1 MAHQVSSID
10 YGDYRYRV
18 GDTIRIAPGKEYLYP
33 TTTGN
38 SYTSTPNIS
47 KDVRKITQIW
57 ASDENLS
64 VSNPIVTAYY
74 SGSYRY
80 GGGAIRP
87 EQIAVGSGGLKIKHY
102 VRYNANGG
110 SGAPG
115 TQTKVY
121 GSVLT
126 LSGSKPT
133 RTGYTFQG
141 WATSSGGGVSYS
153 SGSAYSVDAD
163 VTLYAVWKVNTYTVS
178 YSANGGSGAP
188 VAQTKTYGVTL
199 TLSTVKPTKT
209 GYTFQGWSTSSS
221 GGVNYA
227 SGADYTENAAVT
239 LYAVWKANTYTVSYN
254 ANGGSGAPGAQAK
267 TYGVTLKLSSTKPT
281 RTNYNFK
288 GWGTSSS
295 SITVSYAAGG
305 NYTSN
310 ASITLYAIWELAYT
324 APRLSDFSVARCT
337 SDGAESENGTY
348 VKVDFK
354 WATDKSVTAIKIE
367 YKSETA
373 TNWTA
378 TTVTGTGTS
387 GVVSKIIGG
396 SLSTEYTYNIRITV
410 SDSVG
415 SSSSIKDIPS
425 MHYIV
430 DIRSTGKGIAFGKP
444 SQVDDVADFNYNLRL
459 RKALQMMIAGRVRIP
474 FELTEGDENGDG
486 MQIRGANGYMAIG
499 SGESVSDYVTDSN
512 IVGGDEGMYITA
524 DTLAKI
530 ITNMQAG
537 YANRKEFIFYNNG
550 NLQIPGDVNTTNGW
564 VLTPSKLFSGKPLV
578 GSYGEFLRFRP
589 GAGSKDDAYFLS
601 VNSNGEVHSGTRLN
615 GAANITPRRLAFS
628 SELPDTQSEVVKNAS
643 YEGKTVTAYY
653 RKYGN
658 VVECTVH
665 WVGTANTNYG
675 TFSGLAAPSGYRPK
689 HTVYF
694 NAVAVVGN
702 GILDNGLVR
711 YSISP
716 DGTFRFAS
724 KRTDNAERMG
734 TIVYVVD

>member
-1 MAHQVSSID
+1 MAHKVSSID

-18 GDTIRIAPGKEYLYP
+18 GDTIKIDPGKEYLYP
-33 TTTGN
+33 TTNGN

-115 TQTKVY
+115 AQTKVY

-126 LSGSKPT
+126 LSSTKPT

-163 VTLYAVWKVNTYTVS
+163 VTLYAVWKINTYTVS
-178 YSANGGSGAP
+178 YNANGGSGAP
-188 VAQTKTYGVTL
+188 GAQTKTYGVTL
-199 TLSTVKPTKT
+199 ALSTVKPTKT

-227 SGADYTENAAVT
+227 SGADYTANAAVT

-254 ANGGSGAPGAQAK
+254 ANGGSGAPGAQTK

-288 GWGTSSS
+288 GWGTSPSS
-295 SITVSYAAGG
+295 TTVSYAAGG

-324 APRLSDFSVARCT
+324 APRLSNFSVARCA
-337 SDGAESENGTY
+337 SDGKESESGTY

-354 WATDKSVTAIKIE
+354 WATDKTVTTIKIE
-367 YKSETA
+367 YKTETS
-373 TNWTA
+373 TTWTA

-387 GVVSKIIGG
+387 GTVSKIIGG
-396 SLSTEYTYNIRITV
+396 SLSTEYAYNIRITA

-459 RKALQMMIAGRVRIP
+459 QKALQMMIAGRVRTP
-474 FELTEGDENGDG
+474 FVLTAGDANGDG
-486 MQIRGANGYMAIG
+486 MQIRGANGFMAIG
-499 SGESVSDYVTDSN
+499 SGESVANYVTGAGLKGS
-512 IVGGDEGMYITA
+512 DEGMYITA
-524 DTLAKI
+524 DTFAAIL
-530 ITNMQAG
+530 TNMQAG
-537 YANRKEFIFYNNG
+537 YANRKAFRFQNSG
-550 NLQIPGDVNTTNGW
+550 NLEVPGYVHTIDGW
-564 VLTPSKLFSGKPLV
+564 LITPSDLFSGKPLV
-578 GSYGEFLRFRP
+578 GSYGEYLKLRP
-589 GAGSKDDAYFLS
+589 GAGSADDEYYLS
-601 VNSNGEVHSGTRLN
+601 VNSSGEVHSGTRLN
-615 GAANITPRRLAFS
+615 GATAITNRRLAFY
-628 SELPDTQSEVVKNAS
+628 SELPDTQSEIVRSGS

-675 TFSGLAAPSGYRPK
+675 TISGLAAPSGYRPK

-716 DGTFRFAS
+716 DGTFRFSS

-734 TIVYVVD
+734 TVTYVVD

>member
-1 MAHQVSSID
+1 MAHQVNSID
-10 YGDYRYRV
+10 YGDYRYKV
-18 GDTIRIAPGKEYLYP
+18 GDTIKIAAGKEYLYP
-33 TTTGN
+33 ATTGN

-47 KDVRKITQIW
+47 QDVRKITQIW
-57 ASDENLS
+57 ASDANLS
-64 VSNPIVTAYY
+64 VSNPILTAYH
-74 SGSYRY
+74 SGPQRY

-87 EQIAVGSGGLKIKHY
+87 EQIAVGSGGLKVKHY
-102 VRYNANGG
+102 VKYNANGG
-110 SGAPG
+110 TGAPG

-121 GSVLT
+121 GNVLT
-126 LSGSKPT
+126 LSSTKPT

-227 SGADYTENAAVT
+227 SGADYTANAAVT

-254 ANGGSGAPGAQAK
+254 ANGGSGAPGAQTK

-415 SSSSIKDIPS
+415 SSSYIKDIPS

-444 SQVDDVADFNYNLRL
+444 SQVDDVADFNYALRL
-459 RKALQMMIAGRVRIP
+459 QKGLEMVARGRIRTPIILV
-474 FELTEGDENGDG
+474 EGNTNGDG
-486 MQIRGANGYMAIG
+486 LKIGGGQGLVIIG
-499 SGESVSDYVTDSN
+499 SGNSVDNYFDGASLTGDMKKTYVTGDD
-512 IVGGDEGMYITA
+512 IVSIVTGM
-524 DTLAKI
+524 
-530 ITNMQAG
+530 QGG
-537 YANRKEFIFYNNG
+537 YANRKEYEFNASGDFKVPGNIYSNNQKVLTESSLSLEPELLWSGENETGKDIVINSPVEEYTKLIFVYKRNDGFFYNATFLVSTLLKTTEASG
-550 NLQIPGDVNTTNGW
+550 MQQMLNT
-564 VLTPSKLFSGKPLV
+564 
-578 GSYGEFLRFRP
+578 
-589 GAGSKDDAYFLS
+589 
-601 VNSNGEVHSGTRLN
+601 GT
-615 GAANITPRRLAFS
+615 
-628 SELPDTQSEVVKNAS
+628 DT
-643 YEGKTVTAYY
+643 
-653 RKYGN
+653 
-658 VVECTVH
+658 
-665 WVGTANTNYG
+665 
-675 TFSGLAAPSGYRPK
+675 
-689 HTVYF
+689 TVYVF
-694 NAVAVVGN
+694 PKDHKKIRVWMTSNLKVLELYGQK
-702 GILDNGLVR
+702 
-711 YSISP
+711 Y
-716 DGTFRFAS
+716 
-724 KRTDNAERMG
+724 
-734 TIVYVVD
+734 

>member
-1 MAHQVSSID
+1 MAHQVNSID
-10 YGDYRYRV
+10 YGDYRYKV
-18 GDTIRIAPGKEYLYP
+18 GDTIKIAAGKEYLYP
-33 TTTGN
+33 ATTGN

-47 KDVRKITQIW
+47 QDVRKITQIW
-57 ASDENLS
+57 ASDANLS
-64 VSNPIVTAYY
+64 VSNPILTAYH
-74 SGSYRY
+74 SGPQRY

-87 EQIAVGSGGLKIKHY
+87 EQIAVGSGGLKVKHY
-102 VRYNANGG
+102 VKYNANGG
-110 SGAPG
+110 TGAPG

-121 GSVLT
+121 GNVLT
-126 LSGSKPT
+126 LSSTKPT

-227 SGADYTENAAVT
+227 SGADYTANAAVT

-254 ANGGSGAPGAQAK
+254 ANGGSGAPGAQTK

-415 SSSSIKDIPS
+415 SSSYIKDIPS

-444 SQVDDVADFNYNLRL
+444 SQVDDVADFNYALRL
-459 RKALQMMIAGRVRIP
+459 QKGLEMVARGRIRTPIILV
-474 FELTEGDENGDG
+474 EGNTNGDG
-486 MQIRGANGYMAIG
+486 LKIGGGQGLVIIG
-499 SGESVSDYVTDSN
+499 SGNSVDNYFDGASLTGDMKKTYVTGDD
-512 IVGGDEGMYITA
+512 IVSIVTGM
-524 DTLAKI
+524 
-530 ITNMQAG
+530 QGG
-537 YANRKEFIFYNNG
+537 YANRKEYEFNASGDFKVPGNIYSNNQKVLTESSLSLEPELLWSGENETGKDIVINSPVEEYTKLIFVYKRNDGFFYNATFLVSTLLKTTEASG
-550 NLQIPGDVNTTNGW
+550 VQQMLNT
-564 VLTPSKLFSGKPLV
+564 
-578 GSYGEFLRFRP
+578 
-589 GAGSKDDAYFLS
+589 
-601 VNSNGEVHSGTRLN
+601 GT
-615 GAANITPRRLAFS
+615 
-628 SELPDTQSEVVKNAS
+628 DT
-643 YEGKTVTAYY
+643 
-653 RKYGN
+653 
-658 VVECTVH
+658 
-665 WVGTANTNYG
+665 
-675 TFSGLAAPSGYRPK
+675 
-689 HTVYF
+689 TVYVF
-694 NAVAVVGN
+694 PKDHKKIRVWMTSNLKVLELYGQK
-702 GILDNGLVR
+702 
-711 YSISP
+711 Y
-716 DGTFRFAS
+716 
-724 KRTDNAERMG
+724 
-734 TIVYVVD
+734 

>member
-18 GDTIRIAPGKEYLYP
+18 GDTIKIDPGKEYLYP
-33 TTTGN
+33 TTNGN

-126 LSGSKPT
+126 LSGTKPT
-133 RTGYTFQG
+133 RSGYTFQG
-141 WATSSGGGVSYS
+141 WSTSSGGGVSYS
-153 SGSAYSVDAD
+153 AGSTYSVDAD
-163 VTLYAVWKVNTYTVS
+163 VTLYAVWKINTYTVS
-178 YSANGGSGAP
+178 YNANGGSGAP
-188 VAQTKTYGVTL
+188 GAQTKTYGVTL
-199 TLSTVKPTKT
+199 SLSTVKPTKT
-209 GYTFQGWSTSSS
+209 GYTFQGWSTSSG

-227 SGADYTENAAVT
+227 SGADYTANASIT

-254 ANGGSGAPGAQAK
+254 ANGGSGAPSAQTK

-288 GWGTSSS
+288 GWGTSYSS
-295 SITVSYAAGG
+295 TTVSYAAGG

-324 APRLSDFSVARCT
+324 APRLSNFSVARCS
-337 SDGAESENGTY
+337 SDGAASESGTY

-354 WATDKSVTAIKIE
+354 WATDKTVTAIKIE
-367 YKSETA
+367 YKTETS
-373 TNWTA
+373 TTWTV

-387 GVVSKIIGG
+387 GTVSKIIGG
-396 SLSTEYTYNIRITV
+396 SLSTEYAYNIRITV

-444 SQVDDVADFNYNLRL
+444 AQADNIADFNYNLRL
-459 RKALQMMIAGRVRIP
+459 QKALQMIIEGRARTPFALTAG
-474 FELTEGDENGDG
+474 DANGDG
-486 MQIRGANGYMAIG
+486 MQIRGANGFMAIG
-499 SGESVSDYVTDSN
+499 SGESVANYVTGAGLKGS
-512 IVGGDEGMYITA
+512 DEGMYITA
-524 DTLAKI
+524 DTFAAIL
-530 ITNMQAG
+530 TNMQSG
-537 YANRKEFIFYNNG
+537 YANRKAFRFQNSG
-550 NLQIPGDVNTTNGW
+550 NLEVPGYVHTIDGW
-564 VLTPSKLFSGKPLV
+564 LITPSDLFSGKPLV
-578 GSYGEFLRFRP
+578 GSYGEYLKLRP
-589 GAGSKDDAYFLS
+589 GAGSADDEYYLS
-601 VNSNGEVHSGTRLN
+601 VNSSGEVHSGTRLN
-615 GAANITPRRLAFS
+615 GATAITNHRLAFY
-628 SELPDTQSEVVKNAS
+628 SELPDTQSEIVRSGS

-716 DGTFRFAS
+716 DGTFRFSS

-734 TIVYVVD
+734 TVTYVVD

>member
-102 VRYNANGG
+102 VSYNANGG

-126 LSGSKPT
+126 LSSTKPT

-163 VTLYAVWKVNTYTVS
+163 VTLYAVWKINTYTVS
-178 YSANGGSGAP
+178 YNANGGSGAP
-188 VAQTKTYGVTL
+188 GAQTKTYGVTL
-199 TLSTVKPTKT
+199 ALSTIKPTKT

-227 SGADYTENAAVT
+227 SGADYTANAAVT

-254 ANGGSGAPGAQAK
+254 ANGGSGAPGAQTK

-324 APRLSDFSVARCT
+324 APRLSDFQLP
-337 SDGAESENGTY
+337 
-348 VKVDFK
+348 
-354 WATDKSVTAIKIE
+354 
-367 YKSETA
+367 
-373 TNWTA
+373 
-378 TTVTGTGTS
+378 
-387 GVVSKIIGG
+387 GVRLMVQNQK
-396 SLSTEYTYNIRITV
+396 TEH
-410 SDSVG
+410 
-415 SSSSIKDIPS
+415 
-425 MHYIV
+425 M
-430 DIRSTGKGIAFGKP
+430 
-444 SQVDDVADFNYNLRL
+444 
-459 RKALQMMIAGRVRIP
+459 
-474 FELTEGDENGDG
+474 
-486 MQIRGANGYMAIG
+486 
-499 SGESVSDYVTDSN
+499 
-512 IVGGDEGMYITA
+512 
-524 DTLAKI
+524 
-530 ITNMQAG
+530 
-537 YANRKEFIFYNNG
+537 
-550 NLQIPGDVNTTNGW
+550 
-564 VLTPSKLFSGKPLV
+564 
-578 GSYGEFLRFRP
+578 
-589 GAGSKDDAYFLS
+589 
-601 VNSNGEVHSGTRLN
+601 
-615 GAANITPRRLAFS
+615 
-628 SELPDTQSEVVKNAS
+628 
-643 YEGKTVTAYY
+643 
-653 RKYGN
+653 
-658 VVECTVH
+658 
-665 WVGTANTNYG
+665 
-675 TFSGLAAPSGYRPK
+675 
-689 HTVYF
+689 
-694 NAVAVVGN
+694 
-702 GILDNGLVR
+702 
-711 YSISP
+711 
-716 DGTFRFAS
+716 
-724 KRTDNAERMG
+724 
-734 TIVYVVD
+734 

>member
-10 YGDYRYRV
+10 YGDYRYKV
-18 GDTIRIAPGKEYLYP
+18 GDTIRIDAGKEYLYP
-33 TTTGN
+33 ATTGN

-126 LSGSKPT
+126 LSGTKPT
-133 RTGYTFQG
+133 RSGYTFQGWATSSEGGVSYLSGSAYRVDADVTLYAVWKINTYTVSYNANGGSGAPGAQTKTYGVTLALSTVEPTKTGYTFQG
-141 WATSSGGGVSYS
+141 WATSSEGGVSY
-153 SGSAYSVDAD
+153 
-163 VTLYAVWKVNTYTVS
+163 L
-178 YSANGGSGAP
+178 
-188 VAQTKTYGVTL
+188 
-199 TLSTVKPTKT
+199 
-209 GYTFQGWSTSSS
+209 
-221 GGVNYA
+221 
-227 SGADYTENAAVT
+227 SGADYTANAAVT

-254 ANGGSGAPGAQAK
+254 ANGGSGAPGAQTK

-295 SITVSYAAGG
+295 STTVSYNAGG

-324 APRLSDFSVARCT
+324 APRLSDFSVARCA
-337 SDGAESENGTY
+337 SDGKESENGTC
-348 VKVDFK
+348 VKVVFK
-354 WATDKSVTAIKIE
+354 WATDKTVTAIKIE
-367 YKSETA
+367 YKTETS
-373 TNWTA
+373 TTWTA

-387 GVVSKIIGG
+387 GTVSKIIGG
-396 SLSTEYTYNIRITV
+396 SLSTEYAYNIRITV
-410 SDSVG
+410 SDSAG

-486 MQIRGANGYMAIG
+486 MQIRGANGFMAIG
-499 SGESVSDYVTDSN
+499 SGESVANYVTGAGLKGS
-512 IVGGDEGMYITA
+512 DEGMYITA
-524 DTLAKI
+524 DTFAAIL
-530 ITNMQAG
+530 TNMQAG
-537 YANRKEFIFYNNG
+537 YVNRKAFRFQNSG
-550 NLQIPGDVNTTNGW
+550 NLEVPGYVHTIDGW
-564 VLTPSKLFSGKPLV
+564 LITPSDLFSGKPLV
-578 GSYGEFLRFRP
+578 GSYGEYLKLRP
-589 GAGSKDDAYFLS
+589 GAGSADDEYYLS
-601 VNSNGEVHSGTRLN
+601 VNSSGEVHSGTRLN
-615 GAANITPRRLAFS
+615 GATAITNHRLAFY
-628 SELPDTQSEVVKNAS
+628 SELPDTQSEIVRSGS

-658 VVECTVH
+658 VVECTIH
-665 WVGTANTNYG
+665 WVGTANTSYG
-675 TFSGLAAPSGYRPK
+675 VFSGLAAPSGYRPK

>member
-10 YGDYRYRV
+10 YGDYRYKV
-18 GDTIRIAPGKEYLYP
+18 GDTIRIDAGKEYLYP
-33 TTTGN
+33 ATTGN

-110 SGAPG
+110 SGVPG

-126 LSGSKPT
+126 LSGTKPT
-133 RTGYTFQG
+133 RSGYTFQG
-141 WATSSGGGVSYS
+141 WSTSSGGGVSYS
-153 SGSAYSVDAD
+153 AGSTYSVDAD
-163 VTLYAVWKVNTYTVS
+163 VTLYAVWKINTYTVS
-178 YSANGGSGAP
+178 YDANGGSGAP
-188 VAQTKTYGVTL
+188 GAQTKTYGVTL
-199 TLSTVKPTKT
+199 SLSTVKPTKT
-209 GYTFQGWSTSSS
+209 GYTFQGWSTSSG

-227 SGADYTENAAVT
+227 SGADYTANASVT

-254 ANGGSGAPGAQAK
+254 ANGGSGAPSAQTK

-288 GWGTSSS
+288 GWGTSYSS
-295 SITVSYAAGG
+295 TTVSYAAGG

-324 APRLSDFSVARCT
+324 APRLSNFSVARCA
-337 SDGAESENGTY
+337 SDGAASESGTY

-354 WATDKSVTAIKIE
+354 WATDKTVTAIKIE
-367 YKSETA
+367 YKTETS
-373 TNWTA
+373 TTWIV

-387 GVVSKIIGG
+387 GTVSKIIGG
-396 SLSTEYTYNIRITV
+396 SLSTEYAYNIRITV

-444 SQVDDVADFNYNLRL
+444 AQADNIADFNYNLRL
-459 RKALQMMIAGRVRIP
+459 QKALQMMIAGRARTP
-474 FELTEGDENGDG
+474 FALTAGDANGDG
-486 MQIRGANGYMAIG
+486 MQICGANGFMAIG
-499 SGESVSDYVTDSN
+499 SGESVANYVTGAGLK
-512 IVGGDEGMYITA
+512 GGTEHTFVTSDGPVYIITA
-524 DTLAKI
+524 
-530 ITNMQAG
+530 MQNG
-537 YANRKEFIFYNNG
+537 YTSRKEFEFGTTG
-550 NLQIPGDVNTTNGW
+550 NLYVPGYVHTIDGW
-564 VLTPSKLFSGKPLV
+564 LITPSDLFSGKPLV
-578 GSYGEFLRFRP
+578 GNYGEYLKLRP
-589 GAGSKDDAYFLS
+589 GAGSADDEYYLS
-601 VNSNGEVHSGTRLN
+601 VNSSGEVHSGTRLN
-615 GAANITPRRLAFS
+615 GATAITNHRLAFY
-628 SELPDTQSEVVKNAS
+628 SELPDTQSEVVRSGS

-716 DGTFRFAS
+716 DGTFRFSS

-734 TIVYVVD
+734 TVTYVVD

>member
-1 MAHQVSSID
+1 MAHQVNSID
-10 YGDYRYRV
+10 YGDYRYKV
-18 GDTIRIAPGKEYLYP
+18 GDTIKIAPGKEYLYP

-38 SYTSTPNIS
+38 SYTKTPNIS
-47 KDVRKITQIW
+47 QDVRKITQIW
-57 ASDENLS
+57 ASDANLS
-64 VSNPIVTAYY
+64 VSNPIVTAYH
-74 SGSYRY
+74 SGPQRY

-102 VRYNANGG
+102 VSYNANGG

-126 LSGSKPT
+126 LSSTKPT

-163 VTLYAVWKVNTYTVS
+163 VTLYAVWKI
-178 YSANGGSGAP
+178 
-188 VAQTKTYGVTL
+188 
-199 TLSTVKPTKT
+199 
-209 GYTFQGWSTSSS
+209 
-221 GGVNYA
+221 
-227 SGADYTENAAVT
+227 
-239 LYAVWKANTYTVSYN
+239 NTYTVSYN

-267 TYGVTLKLSSTKPT
+267 TYGVTLALSTIKPTKTGYTFQGWSTSSGGGVNYASGADYTANASVTLYAVWKANTYTVSYNANGGSGAPSAQTKTYGVTLKLSSTKPT

-288 GWGTSSS
+288 GWGISSS
-295 SITVSYAAGG
+295 STTVSYAAGG

-324 APRLSDFSVARCT
+324 APRLSNFSVARCA
-337 SDGAESENGTY
+337 SDGKESESGTY
-348 VKVDFK
+348 VKVEFK
-354 WATDKSVTAIKIE
+354 WATDKTVTTIKIE
-367 YKSETA
+367 YKTETS
-373 TNWTA
+373 TTWTA

-387 GVVSKIIGG
+387 GTVSKIIGG
-396 SLSTEYTYNIRITV
+396 SLSTEYAYNIRITV

-415 SSSSIKDIPS
+415 SSSSIKDTPS
-425 MHYIV
+425 IHYII

-550 NLQIPGDVNTTNGW
+550 NLQIPGYVHTIDGW
-564 VLTPSKLFSGKPLV
+564 LITPSDLFSGKPLV
-578 GSYGEFLRFRP
+578 GSYGEYLKLRP
-589 GAGSKDDAYFLS
+589 GAGSADDEYYLS
-601 VNSNGEVHSGTRLN
+601 VNSSGEVHSGTRLN

-628 SELPDTQSEVVKNAS
+628 SELPDTQSEVVKNAN

-658 VVECTVH
+658 VVECTIH
-665 WVGTANTNYG
+665 WVGTANTSYG
-675 TFSGLAAPSGYRPK
+675 VFSGLAAPSGYRPK

-716 DGTFRFAS
+716 DGTFQFAS